1 MSARDT
7 VVLNERLRGDTLR
20 TIGDRH
26 DLTPEGVRLVV
37 AREGRR
43 RIDELEMR
51 LMVGRR
57 TGEVE
62 AFVIPDHGGPDF
74 DVALGYFH
82 WAMRELAKRGVKVRV
97 HYRPAHNGVV
107 FGVEDVT
114 PYRSRTEDE

>member
-7 VVLNERLRGDTLR
+7 AVLNERLRGDTLR
-20 TIGDRH
+20 NIGERH
-26 DLTPEGVRLVV
+26 DLTPEGVRVVV

-43 RIDELEMR
+43 QIDELEMR
-51 LMVGRR
+51 LMVNRR
-57 TGEVE
+57 TGDTE

-74 DVALGYFH
+74 DVALGYFQ
-82 WAMRELAKRGVKVRV
+82 WAIRELAGRGVQVRV

-114 PYRSRTEDE
+114 PYRTTEDR